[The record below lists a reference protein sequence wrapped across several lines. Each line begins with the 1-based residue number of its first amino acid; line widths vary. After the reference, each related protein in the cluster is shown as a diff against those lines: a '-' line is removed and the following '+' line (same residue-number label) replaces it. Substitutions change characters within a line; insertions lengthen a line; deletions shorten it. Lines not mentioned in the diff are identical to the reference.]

1 MLPTNLHGT
10 AVVLGDSGVL
20 IVGRSGSGKTSLALE
35 LIAYAESRSRFA
47 RLVADDQLFV
57 RAANGR
63 LVVEAPATIRGLVE
77 VFGLGPTQSANE
89 DIAVID
95 LIVRLVDVKSAPRF
109 QEIGREEVAGI
120 ELPSLLM
127 AEQNARA
134 AVTAA
139 FAHFPF

>member
-20 IVGRSGSGKTSLALE
+20 ILGRSGSGKTSLALE
-35 LIAYAESRSRFA
+35 LIAFAKGQGRFA

-77 VFGLGPTQSANE
+77 VFGLGPTPSANE

-109 QEIGREEVAGI
+109 QEIGTEEVAGI
-120 ELPSLLM
+120 EVPSLSM
-127 AEQNARA
+127 AEKSARA
-134 AVTAA
+134 AVPAA